1 MRSTEQQTFTAPEGI
16 ALRYGL
22 LYGGDAEQ
30 MRTQLASRKVPVAS
44 GGPLGWIHHKDA
56 AAATVAA
63 LEHGRGGQAY
73 NLVDDR
79 PATWEEMFTA
89 MARAFGT
96 PTPWRLPRWVFRL
109 VAPYVATFAVD
120 TSMRVSPAKAH
131 AELGWR
137 PAFPTY
143 LDGIAGM
150 VTAAGQASALA
161 R

>member
-1 MRSTEQQTFTAPEGI
+1 
-16 ALRYGL
+16 L

-30 MRTQLASRKVPVAS
+30 MRNQLASRKVPVAS
-44 GGPLGWIHHKDA
+44 GGLLGWIHHEDA
-56 AAATVAA
+56 VAATVAA

-96 PTPWRLPRWVFRL
+96 PPPWKLPRWVFRL

-143 LDGIAGM
+143 LDGIADM
-150 VTAAGQASALA
+150 ITAARQASAA
-161 R
+161 AP